1 MNKNSKL
8 TIQKTLTLFFI
19 CLGTYLNAQ
28 STYDANFGAL
38 VFRTS
43 NGRVEHKV
51 GGNNLT
57 NSGSTT
63 LKVYRNVI
71 TISNQPIDA
80 VVRVSQYNGVRS
92 FDNFD
97 QPSASGTG
105 YSNNSEDFFSP
116 FFEFNTGGGNVIFN
130 ITFILGGTYVSA
142 SNIGTVVTLK
152 NVQFNTYDIDGNG
165 QTAGANQFN
174 EFSGFSSSE
183 VASNTNILISYNQN
197 TNLTKFRSNTDQN
210 SSGIQS
216 LQHRL
221 LVKYS
226 HVSTMQINVG
236 AEAAGL
242 AYFFLDF
249 SPGATFTN
257 TVVSLAPTVDL
268 NTSSTG
274 INNEVSMDCNE
285 IHAFTTGSTNIAN
298 ASSNPSI
305 DEIMVEFDRS
315 LFATN
320 STDEIL
326 IKTGTNTYSAISV
339 HFLNNA
345 TLSNVTVSGTT
356 SAIRATVR
364 GNTSRLFFR
373 KSNNNA
379 YTLAE
384 AEAIV
389 DNIMYTKDCNDAP
402 YPDITFSMTARSTS
416 FTSAPVILNIGFI
429 ESLPIEFISFEA
441 KKLDK
446 NVELT
451 WQVKEEDNQNVVY
464 EVYRSLDGLNFEAI
478 AQMESL
484 NYNGVN
490 TYRYNDEKM
499 AEGTSFYK
507 IKGTNLINGFVM
519 YSAMRIVSKQE
530 NKDVKVILSPN
541 PAHQFINIDYTG
553 YTCETI
559 TMSIQDLTGKILYH
573 VTSANTNVQTIAL
586 DNIAKGMY
594 IFKIKDD
601 MGQMAVTRFTVLK

>member
-1 MNKNSKL
+1 MNINSKL

-28 STYDANFGAL
+28 STYDANFGTL

-43 NGRVEHKV
+43 SGRVEHKA
-51 GGNNLT
+51 GGSSLT
-57 NSGSTT
+57 DSRLNT

-80 VVRVSQYNGVRS
+80 VVKVVQYNGVRS

-97 QPSASGTG
+97 QPLTTDNRTF
-105 YSNNSEDFFSP
+105 SNNSEDFFSP

-142 SNIGTVVTLK
+142 SNIGTIVTLK
-152 NVQFNTYDIDGNG
+152 NIQFNTYDIDGNNSTG
-165 QTAGANQFN
+165 SNQFN

-183 VASNTNILISYNQN
+183 IASNSNIVISYNQN

-249 SPGATFTN
+249 SPGSTFSN

-285 IHAFTTGSTNIAN
+285 KHAFTTGNSNIAN

-315 LFATN
+315 LFASN

-339 HFLNNA
+339 HFAHNA
-345 TLSNVTVSGTT
+345 SISNVTVSGTT
-356 SAIRATVR
+356 SAIRATVS

-373 KSNNNA
+373 RSNNTA
-379 YTLAE
+379 YTMAE
-384 AEAIV
+384 AEAII

-402 YPDITFSMTARSTS
+402 YPNITFSVTARSSS
-416 FTSAPVILNIGFI
+416 FTSAPTILNIGFI

-446 NVELT
+446 NAVLT

-464 EVYRSLDGLNFEAI
+464 EVYRSIDGLNFEAI
-478 AQMESL
+478 AQIQSL
-484 NYNGVN
+484 NFNGVN

-499 AEGTSFYK
+499 TEGTSFYK
-507 IKGTNLINGFVM
+507 IKGTNLINGIVM
-519 YSAMRIVSKQE
+519 FSPMRILSKQE
-530 NKDVKVILSPN
+530 DKDVKVTMSPN
-541 PAHQFINIDYTG
+541 PASQFININYTG
-553 YTCETI
+553 YSGETI
-559 TMSIQDLTGKILYH
+559 TMSIQDLTGKILYQE
-573 VTSANTNVQTIAL
+573 TSANTNVQTIAL
-586 DNIAKGMY
+586 DNLAKGMY

-601 MGQMAVTRFTVLK
+601 MGQMSVTRFTVLK